1 MARISSACL
10 ALLGVSG
17 SAPAHTL
24 TVAIRPVAGSAAGT
38 LASQGESTEPM
49 VSIGDASALEGSGE
63 LFFPVLLSGT
73 STQPVTVDYGTA
85 DGTAEVWVDYEESFG
100 TLTFEP
106 GQRRQTIRVVLVDDG
121 VDELDETF
129 AVELYRAT
137 EATIRDDAGTG
148 TILNDDSP
156 ALSVRD
162 RRASEDMGRMG
173 FTLRLSGPAVRP
185 VTGLVVT
192 APGTA
197 TRGADYRAVAK
208 RFRIEPG
215 VLRQAVTV
223 AVLDDALDEDDE
235 TFTLRVSELEGATEG
250 DVEAI
255 GTIRDNDPE
264 PELFVASASVRENT
278 GELAFPVRLSVPS
291 GREVTVEYVT
301 LDGTAVAGE
310 DYRHVSGRLV
320 FGPSQ
325 VTRLVRVPL
334 LRDALHE
341 HDETF
346 VLLLTGAT
354 NARLSQ
360 RAALGTIGND
370 DAEPVLSVPDARA
383 RESAGEMEFR
393 ASLDAAAGRD
403 LSWDWATADGEAL
416 AGEDYEAQRM
426 ELVIP
431 AGSTEGVLRVP
442 LVDDGRDEAEEQFTV
457 SVRNP
462 RRGLPGAV
470 VATGTIDD
478 DDDNE
483 RVVRLWITRFGR
495 TVATQVV
502 DAVAERFSGA
512 SRRGTH
518 LSLGVDP
525 MQVFAPAAGR
535 GTLPESWGESL
546 EGGNGLFG
554 LDRRDVLARS
564 SFLVQQDG
572 EQSAAGGRWAV
583 WGRGAALR
591 FGAGEDDGVA
601 VDGDVLTTAAGFD
614 FERGRLLAGVLLA
627 HSQGDGRFEVTA
639 SERNGTAR
647 AGPVQSALASA
658 NPYLRFALSERVS
671 VWGLGGYG
679 IGTMRLREQ
688 EGVSDLRMALGA
700 LGMRAD
706 LWPGVGGSSVNLAL
720 KSDMFW
726 VRMHSGATAVRLSS
740 AGAAQ
745 RARVLLEGARRA
757 GSWWGAE
764 WTPRVEAGLRRD
776 GGDAETGTGVEMG
789 SGLRV
794 HHGNHGLTVEL
805 SARSLVAHQASS
817 YREWGL
823 GGSFRLDPGRELR
836 GLSLQLASSR
846 GNAVSGVGELWSG
859 REPIAL
865 GTAFGRGRPSR
876 LEAELGYGFGALGR
890 GSLVPFAAVGWQ
902 DEGDRAYRIGG
913 RLSLGR
919 FLRLS
924 LAGDRRE
931 QVGLPPSYRLALQ
944 GSLR

>member
-1 MARISSACL
+1 MPRSLLACL
-10 ALLGVSG
+10 ALFGVADAAPARTPTAAIRPGSG
-17 SAPAHTL
+17 SA
-24 TVAIRPVAGSAAGT
+24 VGT
-38 LASQGESTEPM
+38 LAGQGESTHPT
-49 VSIGDASALEGSGE
+49 VSIGNASALEGSGE
-63 LFFPVLLSGT
+63 LVFPVLLNRASP
-73 STQPVTVDYGTA
+73 QPVTVDYGTV
-85 DGTAEVWVDYEESFG
+85 DGTAEVGADYEETFG

-106 GQRRQTIRVVLVDDG
+106 GERRQAIRVVVVDDA

-129 AVELYRAT
+129 AVELYTAT
-137 EATIRDDAGTG
+137 EATIRDDSGTG

-156 ALSVRD
+156 ELSVRD
-162 RRASEDMGRMG
+162 RRASEDVGRMA
-173 FTLRLSGPAVRP
+173 FTLRLSGPAARP
-185 VTGLVVT
+185 VTGRVET

-197 TRGADYRAVAK
+197 ARGADYRRLAK
-208 RFRIEPG
+208 GFRIEPG
-215 VLRQAVTV
+215 ELQQTVTV

-235 TFTLRVSELEGATEG
+235 MFVLRVSQLEGATEG

-264 PELFVASASVRENT
+264 PEVFVLSKSVKEDA

-291 GREVTVEYVT
+291 GREVTVEYAT
-301 LDGTAVAGE
+301 LDGTAMDGE
-310 DYRHVSGRLV
+310 DFRHVSGRLV

-325 VTRLVRVPL
+325 VTKLVRVPL
-334 LRDALHE
+334 LRDTLYE

-360 RAALGTIGND
+360 SAALGTIGND
-370 DAEPVLSVPDARA
+370 DAEPALSVPDARA

-393 ASLDAAAGRD
+393 ATLDAAAGRD

-416 AGEDYEAQRM
+416 AGEDYEAQRL

-431 AGSTEGVLRVP
+431 AGSKEGVLRVP
-442 LVDDGRDEAEEQFTV
+442 LVDDAADEAEERFTV

-462 RRGLPGAV
+462 RQGVPGTV

-478 DDDNE
+478 DDDNQ

-502 DAVAERFSGA
+502 DAVGERFGGA
-512 SRRGTH
+512 PRRGTH
-518 LSLGVDP
+518 LSLGVGP
-525 MQVFAPAAGR
+525 AQVFAQGAG
-535 GTLPESWGESL
+535 GETLRESWGESHA
-546 EGGNGLFG
+546 GGNGLSG

-564 SFLVQQDG
+564 SFLVQQNG
-572 EQSAAGGRWAV
+572 QASAAGGRWAV

-627 HSQGDGRFEVTA
+627 HSQGDGRFEVAA

-658 NPYLRFALSERVS
+658 NPYLRFVVSERVS

-679 IGTMRLREQ
+679 IGTMRLREE

-700 LGMRAD
+700 AGVRAD
-706 LWPGVGGSSVNLAL
+706 LWPGVAGSRLNLAL

-726 VRMHSGATAVRLSS
+726 VRMHAGGTAVRRSS
-740 AGAAQ
+740 AGAAR
-745 RARVLLEGARRA
+745 RARVLLEGAWRA

-764 WTPRVEAGLRRD
+764 WIPRLEAGVRRD
-776 GGDAETGTGVEMG
+776 GGDAETGTGVEVG

-794 HHGNHGLTVEL
+794 HHGDHGLTVEL
-805 SARSLVAHQASS
+805 SVRSLVAHQASA

-823 GGSFRLDPGRELR
+823 GGSFRLDPGRELH
-836 GLSLQLASSR
+836 GLSVQLASSR
-846 GNAVSGVGELWSG
+846 GSAESRVGALWSG
-859 REPIAL
+859 REAIAR
-865 GTAFGRGRPSR
+865 GTGPGRVSPSR

-890 GSLVPFAAVGWQ
+890 GALVPFAAFGWQ
-902 DEGDRAYRIGG
+902 DEGSRAYRIGG
-913 RLSLGR
+913 RFELGR
-919 FLRLS
+919 LLRLS

-931 QVGLPPSYRLALQ
+931 SVGLPPSYRLALQ